1 MKFRQAAIFI
11 FLLMPG
17 LLGAQVLEG
26 ITGNAQLLREAE
38 GHYFDGLKAL
48 MLEKPEE
55 ASKSFVKSLDLNPAN
70 AAAHFKLAEIQLGR
84 NEITDA
90 RAHINSAV
98 KLEPNNRYYQEML
111 ADIQELDN
119 DWKGAIK
126 TWRKMAGKREDD
138 SDIRLT
144 VARICID
151 HKEYKEAIKEL
162 ELCQKESGPSNM
174 LFELRQNLYM
184 KKGDVKGAIQDGE
197 EWVKLLPED
206 PEAWFSLCRLLLAN
220 KKVEEGKARLFQ
232 MVERFPD
239 NPAAHLMLADVYLQE
254 NNIEKS
260 RKEMRLAFAS
270 PELPIESKIDIVAGY
285 LSGPITPEDSQ
296 DALELCDVLMSVHPG
311 DARVFIVR
319 GDLLNQANRHEEARE
334 MYLKARAKDRN
345 NFGLWEQLIL
355 IDLNL
360 NEIDSLVIHTSEA
373 RTLFPN
379 TPSFAFYNGMGLFTQ
394 KKYLESVEALEQ
406 AARISLENK
415 SMQLE
420 IYTLLGDAYFSL
432 KQLDKAFRNYDEALL
447 LDSSNGHVLNN
458 YSYYLSL
465 EKINLNKAVA
475 MSSKLM
481 QLFPED
487 PTYLD
492 THGWVL
498 FQCGRFE
505 EALVPLEKASKA
517 SGSGVIWEHYGDALF
532 KSGKTAEG
540 EAAWKKALE
549 LGGGTSPDLPSK
561 ISNHK
566 L

>member
-38 GHYFDGLKAL
+38 GHYFDGLKSL